1 MMRCLKGIW
10 VPDTE
15 THLELFAKKENWTYQ
30 YNKLEKAVEYV
41 KSKKL
46 AVDIG
51 GHIGLWSMHLVKMFD
66 EVVAFEP
73 VEAHRE
79 CFIQNVQGKYTL
91 HPYALGDKEK
101 RASIEVDPK
110 TTGGAHLVNGKDIRV
125 KTLDSFELKPDFIK
139 IDVEGYELFV
149 IQGGE
154 QTIRTHKPVIILE
167 QKPSL
172 AERYNLCRLDA
183 TELLK
188 KWGYNLRETMKGD
201 NILSV

>member
-1 MMRCLKGIW
+1 MRCLKGIW

-91 HPYALGDKEK
+91 HPYALGEKEK

-110 TTGGAHLVNGKDIRV
+110 TTGGAHLVNGHDIRV

>member
-1 MMRCLKGIW
+1 MRCLKGIW